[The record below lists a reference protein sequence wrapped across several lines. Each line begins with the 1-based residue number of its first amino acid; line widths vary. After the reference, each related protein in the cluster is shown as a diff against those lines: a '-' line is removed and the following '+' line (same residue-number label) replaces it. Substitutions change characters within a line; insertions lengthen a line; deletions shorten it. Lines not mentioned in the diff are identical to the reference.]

1 MRSAVIL
8 KSEFVEF
15 MPNDLDDETIYISI
29 PYATVSHK
37 CCCGCGLRVVTPL
50 SPTGWILT
58 FDGESVSLTPSI
70 GNWSFPCR
78 SHYFVTRNRVKWAPR
93 LSRAEIEAGR
103 KNDRRVREEYY
114 DAAPVQRRSADD
126 QEPIRW
132 WRRLRWW

>member
-1 MRSAVIL
+1 MIL
-8 KSEFVEF
+8 KYEFVEF

-93 LSRAEIEAGR
+93 LSRTEIEAGR
-103 KNDRRVREEYY
+103 KNDQRVREKYY
-114 DAAPVQRRSADD
+114 DAAPVQRRPADD
-126 QEPIRW
+126 QELIRW
-132 WRRLRWW
+132 WRRLKWW